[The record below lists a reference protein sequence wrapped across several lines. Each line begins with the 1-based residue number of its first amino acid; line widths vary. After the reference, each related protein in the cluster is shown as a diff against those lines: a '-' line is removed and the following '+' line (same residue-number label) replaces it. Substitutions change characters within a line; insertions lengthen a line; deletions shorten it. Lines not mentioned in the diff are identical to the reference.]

1 MPTVTDIID
10 TITAPPFASLQQ
22 VLDTNGP
29 YGPGDHTL
37 TQFHTD
43 GAFLLPA
50 GTYDVGG
57 TYGVIVRVN
66 GAIPPGAGFDVG
78 WSDALSIYVENEY
91 EQRIVQVVQQHLLPI
106 TSAYVTTTLEDVYR
120 LEQWIPWAVL
130 LGSGARVGLHVTP
143 NWHVDLFY
151 MCVL

>member
-1 MPTVTDIID
+1 MPSPTDIIQS
-10 TITAPPFASLQQ
+10 ITSPPFASLQQ
-22 VLDTNGP
+22 VLDTAGP

-37 TQFHTD
+37 TQFTTN

-66 GAIPPGAGFDVG
+66 GTIPPAEGFKIG
-78 WSDALSIYVENEY
+78 WSDPSSIYVENSY
-91 EQRIVQVVQQHLLPI
+91 YNPIVQVVQQHLLPI
-106 TSAYVTTTLEDVYR
+106 TSAYVTTTIQWVNQLES
-120 LEQWIPWAVL
+120 WIPWNVL
-130 LGSGARVGLHVTP
+130 LGSGARVGLHVEP

>member
-10 TITAPPFASLQQ
+10 TITSPPFASLQQ

-29 YGPGDHTL
+29 YAAGDHTL

-50 GTYDVGG
+50 GTYGVGG

-66 GAIPPGAGFDVG
+66 GAIPPGAGFKIG
-78 WSDALSIYVENEY
+78 WSDPLSIYVEDEY
-91 EQRIVQVVQQHLLPI
+91 EDPICQVVQQHQLPI
-106 TSAYVTTTLEDVYR
+106 TSAYVTTTLEWVSR
-120 LEQWIPWAVL
+120 LEEWIPWNVL
-130 LGSGARVGLHVTP
+130 LGSGARVGLHVEP
-143 NWHVDLFY
+143 NWAVDLFY
-151 MCVL
+151 LCVL